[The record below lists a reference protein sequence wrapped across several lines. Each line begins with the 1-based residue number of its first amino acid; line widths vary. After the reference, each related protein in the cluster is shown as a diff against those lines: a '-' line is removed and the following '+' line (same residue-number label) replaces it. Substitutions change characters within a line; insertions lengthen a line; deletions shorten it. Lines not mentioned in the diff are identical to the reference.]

1 MTDHLVQT
9 LADATAPELVTELPG
24 PEARRVI
31 EQDLAVTSPSMPRV
45 YPLVPRRAE
54 GCVIEDVDGNRFLDL
69 NAGIAV
75 TATGHCHPAVVAAIE
90 EQAGRMLHYCSSDF
104 YHPVYSELCQRL
116 AALAP
121 FGGAPA
127 RVFLGNSGTE
137 AVEAAIKLARHHTGR
152 AHLVAFLGGFHGR
165 TMGSLSLT
173 ASKAR
178 YRAGFGPL
186 LPGVQ
191 HVPYGMAGL
200 EQLQTQLFRHLVS
213 PEEVAAIVVE
223 PVQAG
228 TCPRP
233 TASSPA
239 CGRSATSTGSSWWPT
254 RCRAGSAAPGSS
266 GPSSTTASSRTSSSP
281 ARGWPAACPSAPSSP
296 GLT

>member
-1 MTDHLVQT
+1 M
-9 LADATAPELVTELPG
+9 
-24 PEARRVI
+24 
-31 EQDLAVTSPSMPRV
+31 TSPSMPRV

-178 YRAGFGPL
+178 YRTGFGPL

-191 HVPYGMAGL
+191 HVPYGMAGRL
-200 EQLQTQLFRHLVS
+200 VFDEHHAVISALGARDRGPTTVYSAGATEIIAAMPPGGRLLVVSSAGLDIPSDAGPATRFLARALHRIMRDTYSDMARMEQLLAHSELRWTAIRPS
-213 PEEVAAIVVE
+213 PVDR
-223 PVQAG
+223 
-228 TCPRP
+228 RP
-233 TASSPA
+233 
-239 CGRSATSTGSSWWPT
+239 
-254 RCRAGSAAPGSS
+254 CRK
-266 GPSSTTASSRTSSSP
+266 
-281 ARGWPAACPSAPSSP
+281 
-296 GLT
+296 